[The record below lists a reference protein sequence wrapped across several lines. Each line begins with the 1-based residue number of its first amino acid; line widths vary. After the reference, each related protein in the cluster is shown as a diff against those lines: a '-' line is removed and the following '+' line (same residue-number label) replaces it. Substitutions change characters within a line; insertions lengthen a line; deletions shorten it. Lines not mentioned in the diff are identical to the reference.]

1 MGKYYPSNWEKR
13 HGKAPKTRPTTQPT
27 PAPATKSEPQAPKHH
42 TDQAHPRPG
51 SDIKRRLQ
59 QYQRDMVA
67 QAAMSANALIANNS
81 GSATTPATTTTSSSP
96 LGGDRATLPKAQLAA
111 AFFKAHKPLS
121 PRLRPVGSPGPV
133 TPMSLEADCYLALG
147 SPVGVAGG
155 LEADFPGMEMGDGG
169 GRAGGKG
176 KQRRKDS
183 CPAPPAELS
192 TASI

>member
-1 MGKYYPSNWEKR
+1 
-13 HGKAPKTRPTTQPT
+13 
-27 PAPATKSEPQAPKHH
+27 
-42 TDQAHPRPG
+42 
-51 SDIKRRLQ
+51 
-59 QYQRDMVA
+59 MVA

-81 GSATTPATTTTSSSP
+81 GSATTPATTTTTASSP

-147 SPVGVAGG
+147 SPVGVGGG
-155 LEADFPGMEMGDGG
+155 LEADFSGVEMGDGG
-169 GRAGGKG
+169 ARVAGKG

-192 TASI
+192 AASI